1 MTVTAAATSSPFVAA
16 IEPVTATDEEIR
28 EALEAAEVPPLL
40 PALAYATGDL
50 SLLRDDL
57 RPDPLTFSLPQGG
70 LSEVQLERARQLA
83 FEALVRFRDGGS
95 QPAPAPSD
103 EDLLRI
109 MEFAVG
115 GADMAAYLPLL
126 EEELAYRG
134 EDRRAPGWVVD
145 DVAPDVAFRVVVI
158 GAGMSGLLVAHRL
171 QQAGIP
177 FVIVEKNEDVGGTWL
192 ENSYPGCR
200 VDNPNHNYSYAFAQR
215 HDWPLHFSTQDVLLD
230 YFQRCADVFDL
241 RRHIRFG
248 TEVLAAEW
256 SDRDLRW
263 SVTVR
268 TPDGRE
274 EVLEADAVVSAVGQL
289 NRPNFPEIPGR
300 DSFAGPSFHS
310 ARWRHD
316 IDLRGKRVA
325 VIGTGASAV
334 QFIPEIAPE
343 VGELLVFQRTP
354 PWLGPTPEYHAEVS
368 PGLRWLY
375 GHVPSY
381 SEFNRFCI
389 FWKMG
394 DGALHNVRV
403 DPEYAEKGEGISET
417 NDFVKAMLTG
427 YLSVEFGSR
436 PDLLPHVVPDY
447 PPGAKRMLRDNGVW
461 AGALTRDNVR
471 LVTDGIREITPAGV
485 VTVDGEEHA
494 VDVLIYGTGFQ
505 ASKFLTPMQVTGRA
519 GIDLHEMWDGDA
531 RAYLGVTIPGFPNL
545 FCLYGPNTNI
555 VVNGSIIYFSECG
568 VRYILGCLEHVLQ
581 SGAAALEV
589 RKDVHDEF
597 NEQVDAENRMMAW
610 GWSEVNSWY
619 KNEHGHVAQ
628 NWPFTLLE
636 YWQRTLRPDPDDF
649 ELLSRP

>member
-1 MTVTAAATSSPFVAA
+1 MTVTAASTSSPFVAA
-16 IEPVTATDEEIR
+16 IEPITATDEEIR
-28 EALEAAEVPPLL
+28 EALEDAEVPPLL

-145 DVAPDVAFRVVVI
+145 DVAPDVALRVVVI

-177 FVIVEKNEDVGGTWL
+177 FVIVEKNDDVGGTWL

-268 TPDGRE
+268 TPEGLE
-274 EVLEADAVVSAVGQL
+274 EVLEAEAVVSAVGQL
-289 NRPNFPEIPGR
+289 NRPHFPEIPGLE
-300 DSFAGPSFHS
+300 SFAGPSFHS
-310 ARWRHD
+310 AQWRHD

-343 VGELLVFQRTP
+343 VEELLVFQRTP
-354 PWLGPTPEYHAEVS
+354 PWFGPTPDYHDEVS

-394 DGALHNVRV
+394 DGALQNVRV
-403 DPEYAEKGEGISET
+403 DPEYADEGEGISEV

-427 YLSVEFGSR
+427 YLSVEFGQR

-471 LVTDGIREITPAGV
+471 LVTGGLREITPAGV
-485 VTVDGEEHA
+485 VTADGEEHA

-505 ASKFLTPMQVTGRA
+505 ASKFLTPMQVTGRG
-519 GIDLHEMWDGDA
+519 GIDLHGMWGGDA
-531 RAYLGVTIPGFPNL
+531 RAYLGITIPGFPNL

-568 VRYILGCLEHVLQ
+568 VRYILGCLEHVLR

-597 NEQVDAENRMMAW
+597 NEQVDAENRRMAW
-610 GWSEVNSWY
+610 GWSDVNSWY

-649 ELLSRP
+649 ELLRR

>member
-1 MTVTAAATSSPFVAA
+1 MTVTAAATSSPFVGAV
-16 IEPVTATDEEIR
+16 EPITATDEEIR

-50 SLLRDDL
+50 SLLQDDL
-57 RPDPLTFSLPQGG
+57 RPDPLSFSMPQGG

-115 GADMAAYLPLL
+115 GAEMDPYLPLL

-134 EDRRAPGWVVD
+134 EDRRAPGWTVD
-145 DVAPDVAFRVVVI
+145 EVAPDVAFRVVII
-158 GAGMSGLLVAHRL
+158 GAGMSGLLAAHRL
-171 QQAGIP
+171 QQAGVP
-177 FVIVEKNEDVGGTWL
+177 FVVVEKNDDVGGTWL

-200 VDNPNHNYSYAFAQR
+200 VDNPNHNYSFAFAQR
-215 HDWPLHFSTQDVLLD
+215 HDWPLHFSTHDVLHD
-230 YFQRCADVFDL
+230 YFRRCAEVFDL
-241 RRHIRFG
+241 RRHIRFA
-248 TEVLAAEW
+248 TEVLSAEW
-256 SDRDLRW
+256 SDADLRW
-263 SVTVR
+263 RVAVR
-268 TPDGRE
+268 GPDGGE
-274 EVLEADAVVSAVGQL
+274 EVLEAEAVVSAVGQL
-289 NRPNFPEIPGR
+289 NRPNLPDIPGR
-300 DSFAGPSFHS
+300 ESFAGPSFHS

-354 PWLGPTPEYHAEVS
+354 PWLGPTPEYHDQVS
-368 PGLRWLY
+368 AGLQWLY

-394 DGALHNVRV
+394 DGTLHNVRV
-403 DPEYAEKGEGISET
+403 DPEYAGAGNGISEA

-427 YLSVEFGSR
+427 YLSIEFATR
-436 PDLLPHVVPDY
+436 PELLNHVVPDY

-471 LVTDGIREITPAGV
+471 LVTEGIREITPTGI
-485 VTVDGEEHA
+485 VTADGEEHA
-494 VDVLIYGTGFQ
+494 VDVLVYGTGFQ
-505 ASKFLTPMQVTGRA
+505 ASKFLTPMQVTGR
-519 GIDLHEMWDGDA
+519 GGVDLHEQWAGDA
-531 RAYLGVTIPGFPNL
+531 RAYLGITVPGFPNL

-568 VRYILGCLEHVLQ
+568 VRYILGCIEHVLR
-581 SGAAALEV
+581 SGAAGLEV

-597 NEQVDAENRMMAW
+597 NERVDAENRLMAW

-649 ELLSRP
+649 ELLQRD